1 MWIIL
6 VAVVVFIL
14 LISTKQV
21 NQYERGIKF
30 TFGKFSKIM
39 KPGWNMVL
47 PIFQS
52 YRTRCYY

>member
-6 VAVVVFIL
+6 VAVVVVFIL

-21 NQYERGIKF
+21 NQYEREIKF

-39 KPGWNMVL
+39 EPGWNIVL
-47 PIFQS
+47 PIF
-52 YRTRCYY
+52 